1 MSAHPLS
8 GYTPTSP
15 ISNKQRSAYA
25 AAFPHFV
32 KYVIDELIEH
42 HVLERKQ
49 PAARQDAELRANELV
64 EEGGWNWAIGRPDSV
79 SPWYVSQ
86 RDWAHTR
93 KDSDLRKRRRKLPQ
107 GRKLLSEYEYLR
119 EGLSGLLP
127 PKSFEQQAPRE
138 AVKEIQQRYPEL
150 GWRTPA
156 DSLRMTPSKTAH
168 AVLARRYGVSPRQ
181 VKKALAQARAPVA
194 DSGYP

>member
-1 MSAHPLS
+1 MQEHPLS

-86 RDWAHTR
+86 RDHAHTR
-93 KDSDLRKRRRKLPQ
+93 KDPDLRKRRRKLPE
-107 GRKLLSEYEYLR
+107 GPVLLREYEDLR
-119 EGLSGLLP
+119 LNLKPILARRRGEESALP
-127 PKSFEQQAPRE
+127 E
-138 AVKEIQQRYPEL
+138 ATVQEIVQRYPEL
-150 GWRTPA
+150 DWSQPQHTV
-156 DSLRMTPSKTAH
+156 RMTPSVTARQILAH
-168 AVLARRYGVSPRQ
+168 RYEVSAEGVNTAIKRARRVG
-181 VKKALAQARAPVA
+181 
-194 DSGYP
+194 